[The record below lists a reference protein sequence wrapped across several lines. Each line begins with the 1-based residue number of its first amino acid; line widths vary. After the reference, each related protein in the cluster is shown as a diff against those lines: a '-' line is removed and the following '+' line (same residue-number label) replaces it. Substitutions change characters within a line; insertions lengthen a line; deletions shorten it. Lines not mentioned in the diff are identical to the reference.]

1 MNSKEKI
8 INSFIA
14 LVLQNKSSD
23 ISVKD
28 ICNSAKISRKTFYN
42 YFSDSHK
49 IIECFFIEKIEK
61 TIEDC
66 LKYKLTT
73 EKFLLNVYYSFVE
86 DKDFFTIAIK
96 ENGQNSLFDIM
107 IERTTSIFNEL
118 LNDYI
123 ADKTRLDYLSFK
135 FATEQTMLI
144 KKWLCDGMQ
153 QSPEFLL
160 DIYLTSYKEFEI
172 FHESIMKRKHLK

>member
-8 INSFIA
+8 INSFVE

-23 ISVKD
+23 ITVKD
-28 ICNSAKISRKTFYN
+28 ICSLANISRKTFYN
-42 YFSDSHK
+42 YFSDTHQ
-49 IIECFFIEKIEK
+49 IIEYFFIDKIEK
-61 TIEDC
+61 TIADC

-73 EKFLLNVYYSFVE
+73 QKFLLNVYYSFAE

-96 ENGQNSLFDIM
+96 ETGQNSLFDIM
-107 IERTTSIFNEL
+107 VERTASIFNEL
-118 LNDYI
+118 LKDYI
-123 ADKTRLDYLSFK
+123 ADKIRLDYLSFK

-160 DIYLTSYKEFEI
+160 DICLTSYREFEI
-172 FHESIMKRKHLK
+172 YHESIMKKKHLQ

>member
-8 INSFIA
+8 INSFVD

-23 ISVKD
+23 ITVKD
-28 ICNSAKISRKTFYN
+28 ICNLAKISRKTFYN
-42 YFSDSHK
+42 YFSDTHQ
-49 IIECFFIEKIEK
+49 IIEYFFIDKIEK
-61 TIEDC
+61 TIADC
-66 LKYKLTT
+66 FKYKLTT
-73 EKFLLNVYYSFVE
+73 EKFLLNVYYSFAE
-86 DKDFFTIAIK
+86 DREFFTVAIK

-107 IERTTSIFNEL
+107 VERTASIFNEL
-118 LNDYI
+118 LKDYI

-135 FATEQTMLI
+135 FATEQTMLV

-160 DIYLTSYKEFEI
+160 EISLASYRDFEI
-172 FHESIMKRKHLK
+172 YHETIMKKKHL